1 MTLVCACVVVCVCV
15 HACRWHPEVELPFQG
30 AADPGEKERSLSSSL
45 HRSPWRRSSELL
57 RFLSVT
63 SKILRSN
70 VTRSQREN
78 QEGHENPEEKKKIKK

>member
-1 MTLVCACVVVCVCV
+1 MTLVCVCVCV
-15 HACRWHPEVELPFQG
+15 PAGGTPRWSFPFRELQTQ
-30 AADPGEKERSLSSSL
+30 ERRNEAFHLPSI
-45 HRSPWRRSSELL
+45 SPWRRSSELL

-78 QEGHENPEEKKKIKK
+78 QEGHENPEE